1 MNESRILAG
10 LPVFRAV
17 ATLGSFSTAAG
28 QLGVTP
34 SAVSQAIRALEDQLA
49 VQLIARTSR
58 SMRLTEAGAQ
68 LLADIDVP
76 LAQLGEAMQGVRSQG
91 TQIEGPL
98 RISLSRL
105 AAEVCIKPHLPGF
118 MDAFPGIR
126 LELAC
131 DDRLTDIVKG
141 GYDAGIRMRESL
153 DGDMISLPIGPPL
166 RRSVLASPA
175 YIARHGTPRQPE
187 DLMSHRLSR
196 YRFIG
201 SQRLQPLT
209 FKRGEEL
216 LELDPPPA
224 VVLDD
229 AAMIGALLRA
239 GTTISQAFHAVEA
252 GAIEDGTLIEV
263 LTGFEPPP
271 MQFHIY
277 YPSRVLQTGRLRA
290 FLDWFARGKR
300 SRATSS
306 ATSSTTSVDDAVL
319 DQFGSLDGQEV
330 IV

>member
-10 LPVFRAV
+10 LPIFRAV

-34 SAVSQAIRALEDQLA
+34 SAVSQSIRALEDQLA

-68 LLADIDVP
+68 LLADIDAP

-91 TQIEGPL
+91 AQIEGPL

-105 AAEVCIKPHLPGF
+105 AAETCIRPHLPGF
-118 MDAFPGIR
+118 VEAYPAIR

-131 DDRLTDIVKG
+131 DDRPTDIVKG
-141 GYDAGIRMRESL
+141 GYDAAIRMRASL
-153 DGDMISLPIGPPL
+153 EGDMISLPIGPPL
-166 RRSVLASPA
+166 RRSVVASPA
-175 YIARHGTPRQPE
+175 YLARHGSPNQPE
-187 DLMSHRLSR
+187 DLMGHRLSR
-196 YRFIG
+196 YRLLG
-201 SQRLQPLT
+201 SQRVQPLS
-209 FKRGEEL
+209 FQRGETR

-224 VVLDD
+224 MVLDD
-229 AAMIGALLRA
+229 LSMIGTVLRSGQVMA
-239 GTTISQAFHAVEA
+239 QIFHAVEA
-252 GAIEDGTLIEV
+252 AAIRTGTLIEV
-263 LTGFEPPP
+263 LTEFEPPP

-300 SRATSS
+300 DHTR
-306 ATSSTTSVDDAVL
+306 SVDDAVL
-319 DQFGSLDGQEV
+319 DQLGPLNGQEV
-330 IV
+330 VV